1 MIRVEWGWEWREV
14 QEGRDICI
22 LMVDLHL
29 KLTQH
34 CKATILYFKIYIFK
48 KDAVINLHIP
58 KSRWGDFF
66 TWDFFF

>member
-1 MIRVEWGWEWREV
+1 MGLGVERGSRRK
-14 QEGRDICI
+14 GH
-22 LMVDLHL
+22 MYTYDLHL

-58 KSRWGDFF
+58 KSRWGDFLHGL
-66 TWDFFF
+66 FFF